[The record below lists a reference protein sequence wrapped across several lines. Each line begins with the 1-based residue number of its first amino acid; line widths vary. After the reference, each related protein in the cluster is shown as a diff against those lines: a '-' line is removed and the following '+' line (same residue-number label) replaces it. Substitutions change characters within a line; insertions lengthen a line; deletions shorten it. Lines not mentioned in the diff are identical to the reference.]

1 MSDPG
6 QVVGDPLVGAEA
18 AIGDVAQALRE
29 GLVQGKHAAIA
40 RWLEAALAVDA
51 ADVLA
56 RLDAGQVARV
66 LALASDEERARIFG
80 YLPGAIQVD
89 TAAAMEREVAAA
101 LIERMSHDE
110 RADLVKALPEDVR
123 ERLLPALARAERE
136 DARRLASYAEGTAGA
151 LMTSDYVTLQRPMRV
166 PEAIAHLR
174 RVAPDSETIYNAYVL
189 DAERRLLGVITLRH
203 LITASDEAT
212 VGELMQENV
221 VRARVDE
228 DQEDVARAIARYDF
242 IALPIVDAQE
252 RLVGIVTADDALDVV
267 EAEATEDML
276 LGATVGRIGESVGA
290 VGTFKLFRKR
300 VGWLLLLVLASLLT
314 GASIDAFR
322 DTISRNMGLLFFL
335 PLLIATSGNAGAQAA
350 TLMVRALATGEVVA
364 ADFGRMLARETVV
377 AAALGVTLAAAMM
390 AIGLV
395 YGGLAIA
402 VLVAVTMAA
411 VVLFGSLVGLCL
423 PFALSHLRLDPAT
436 ASAPLVTSISDVGG
450 VLIYFGFAV
459 LLLPRFA

>member
-1 MSDPG
+1 MSTPDRDIEQLLSG
-6 QVVGDPLVGAEA
+6 TGADA
-18 AIGDVAQALRE
+18 GDVARALR
-29 GLVQGKHAAIA
+29 GKLARGDTAAITD
-40 RWLEAALAVDA
+40 WIETTLA
-51 ADVLA
+51 ADTADALA
-56 RLDAGQVARV
+56 RLSAAEVARV
-66 LALASDEERARIFG
+66 LALASEDERARVFG
-80 YLPGAIQVD
+80 YLPGSMQVD
-89 TAAAMEREVAAA
+89 AAAAMEREVAAT
-101 LIERMSHDE
+101 LIEHMSHDE
-110 RADLVKALPEDVR
+110 RADLLKALPGDVR

-151 LMTSDYVTLQRPMRV
+151 LMTSDYVTLQRGMHV

-189 DAERRLLGVITLRH
+189 DSTRRLLGVITLRH
-203 LITASDEAT
+203 LITASDDAT

-221 VRARVDE
+221 VHARVDD

-242 IALPIVDAQE
+242 IALPIVDADD

-276 LGATVGRIGESVGA
+276 LGATVGRIGESVGE
-290 VGTFKLFRKR
+290 VGTFKLYRKR

-322 DTISRNMGLLFFL
+322 ETISRHMGLLFFL
-335 PLLIATSGNAGAQAA
+335 PLLIGTSGNAGAQAA

-364 ADFGRMLARETVV
+364 GDFGRMLARETVV

-402 VLVAVTMAA
+402 VLVALTMAA

-423 PFALSHLRLDPAT
+423 PFALSRFRLDPAT